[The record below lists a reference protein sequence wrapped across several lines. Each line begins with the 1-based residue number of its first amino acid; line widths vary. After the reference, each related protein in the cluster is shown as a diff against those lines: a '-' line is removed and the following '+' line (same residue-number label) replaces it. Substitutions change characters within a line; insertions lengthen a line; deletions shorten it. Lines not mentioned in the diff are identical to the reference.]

1 VTRALCSVLLFGT
14 LSVAVVYP
22 QTSRQSSSQ
31 TPPPAAAKPNPQ
43 DLPPEEDEDVAP
55 KTYSFNPIQSAR
67 ELRVGNFYMRKGK
80 YRAAAGRFV
89 EATKWDPNSADAFF
103 HLGEAEEKLENLA
116 NAREAFQRVLQ
127 ISPDSKEGKE
137 AKRRLGKIGDKS

>member
-1 VTRALCSVLLFGT
+1 MTRALCSALLLGT
-14 LSVAVVYP
+14 LSVAVSYP
-22 QTSRQSSSQ
+22 QTANKPAPPSQ
-31 TPPPAAAKPNPQ
+31 RPSAATPNPQ

-55 KTYSFNPIQSAR
+55 KTYSFNPIQSQH

-80 YRAAAGRFV
+80 YRAAASRYV
-89 EATKWDPNSADAFF
+89 EATKWDPNSAEAYY

-116 NAREAFQRVLQ
+116 NARAAFKKVVQ

-137 AKRRLGKIGDKS
+137 AKHRLEKIGSKS